1 MSELRD
7 LYGQNRQL
15 TGETLVVGSP
25 IPPHRY
31 INVVL
36 IFIQNSRGEFLI
48 QRRTKQ
54 RNGLYATT
62 GGHPKHGETSLQG
75 AVTEV
80 TEELGIHIEP
90 EQLQLFYSGRSDEE
104 QVFWDDYYIQ
114 LDVDLTDLK
123 LQTDEVASVHWFS
136 AAQILKHYEQDEF
149 MPDHYDEFL
158 RLQDWLKEKRM
169 I

>member
-1 MSELRD
+1 MPELRD
-7 LYGQNRQL
+7 LYDQNRQL
-15 TGETLVVGSP
+15 TGETLVVGNP

-80 TEELGIHIEP
+80 AEELGLHIEP
-90 EQLQLFYSGRSDEE
+90 RQLQPFYSGRSDEE
-104 QVFWDDYYIQ
+104 QVFWDDYYVQ
-114 LDVDLTDLK
+114 LDVNLTNLK
-123 LQTDEVASVHWFS
+123 LQADEVASAHWFS
-136 AAQILKHYEQDEF
+136 AAQIRKLYEQDEF

>member
-1 MSELRD
+1 MPELRD
-7 LYGQNRQL
+7 LYDQNRQL
-15 TGETLVVGSP
+15 TGETLVVGNP

-31 INVVL
+31 INVLL

-75 AVTEV
+75 AITEV
-80 TEELGIHIEP
+80 AEELGLHIEP
-90 EQLQLFYSGRSDEE
+90 RQLQLFYSGRSDEE

-114 LDVDLTDLK
+114 LDVDLTGLK
-123 LQTDEVASVHWFS
+123 LQADEVASAHWFS
-136 AAQILKHYEQDEF
+136 ATQIRKLYEQDEF

-158 RLQDWLKEKRM
+158 RLQDWLV
-169 I
+169 

>member
-1 MSELRD
+1 MPELRD
-7 LYGQNRQL
+7 LYDQNRQL
-15 TGETLVVGSP
+15 TGETLVVDNP
-25 IPPHRY
+25 IPPQRY

-48 QRRTKQ
+48 QRRTMQ

-80 TEELGIHIEP
+80 AEELGLNIAP

-104 QVFWDDYYIQ
+104 QVFWDDYYIK
-114 LDVDLTDLK
+114 LDADISDLE
-123 LQTDEVASVHWFS
+123 LQTDEVASAHWFS
-136 AAQILKHYEQDEF
+136 AAQIHKLYEQDKF

-158 RLQDWLKEKRM
+158 RLQDWLKEK
-169 I
+169 

>member
-1 MSELRD
+1 MPELRD
-7 LYGQNRQL
+7 LYDQNRQL
-15 TGETLVVGSP
+15 TSETLVVGDP
-25 IPPHRY
+25 IPPQRY

-54 RNGLYATT
+54 RNDLYATT

-80 TEELGIHIEP
+80 TEELGLNIAP

-104 QVFWDDYYIQ
+104 QVFWDDYHIK
-114 LDVDLTDLK
+114 LDVDISDLK
-123 LQTDEVASVHWFS
+123 LQADEVASVHWFS
-136 AAQILKHYEQDEF
+136 AAQVRKLYERNKF

-158 RLQDWLKEKRM
+158 RLQDWLV
-169 I
+169 

>member
-7 LYGQNRQL
+7 LYNQNRQL

-25 IPPHRY
+25 IPPQRY

-48 QRRTKQ
+48 QRRTMQ

-80 TEELGIHIEP
+80 AEELGLHIEP
-90 EQLQLFYSGRSDEE
+90 RQLQLFYSGRSDEE

-114 LDVDLTDLK
+114 LDADILDLK
-123 LQTDEVASVHWFS
+123 LQTDEVASAHWFS
-136 AAQILKHYEQDEF
+136 AAQVRKLYERNKF

-158 RLQDWLKEKRM
+158 RLQDWLKEK
-169 I
+169 